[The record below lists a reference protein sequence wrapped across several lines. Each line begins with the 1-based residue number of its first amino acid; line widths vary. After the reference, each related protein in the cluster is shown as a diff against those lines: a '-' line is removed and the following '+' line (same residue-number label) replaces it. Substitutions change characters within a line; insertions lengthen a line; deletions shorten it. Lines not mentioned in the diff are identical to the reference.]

1 MRPEKSLAL
10 VLTLSIA
17 ACATPKQVTLNEPVP
32 TAADLHKITV
42 TQSGVKLELPTT
54 ADAITPELMSQ
65 LDDFGAAY
73 RAYGHGPLVMST
85 PSGANDGAA
94 RTAQA
99 ARMALVDKGVPYAA
113 ISGSTYDAT
122 GRAGAPILLSFTR
135 YEAAPPPCKPV
146 WSENLAA
153 TFTNQVSE
161 NFGCSIN
168 ANLAAMVTDPAD
180 LNGPRAVDPR
190 DATRRDAVLDKYRE
204 GQPTGASRSEDERV
218 TISKSVR

>member
-10 VLTLSIA
+10 ILTLSIA
-17 ACATPKQVTLNEPVP
+17 ACATPTQVKMNEAVP
-32 TAADLHKITV
+32 TAADMHKIT
-42 TQSGVKLELPTT
+42 TTESGVKLEIPTT
-54 ADAITPELMSQ
+54 ADGITPELMAQ
-65 LDDFGAAY
+65 IDDFGAAY

-99 ARMALVDKGVPYAA
+99 TRMALVDKGVPYAA

-122 GRAGAPILLSFTR
+122 GRAGAPIMLSFTR
-135 YEAAPPPCKPV
+135 FEAVPPPCKPV
-146 WSENLAA
+146 WSESLAK

-168 ANLAAMVTDPAD
+168 ANLAAMIADPAD
-180 LNGPRAVDPR
+180 LNGPRAADPR
-190 DATRRDAVLDKYRE
+190 DASRRDSVLDKYRE
-204 GQPTGASRSEDERV
+204 GQPTGAGRSEDERV
-218 TISKSVR
+218 TISKSVH